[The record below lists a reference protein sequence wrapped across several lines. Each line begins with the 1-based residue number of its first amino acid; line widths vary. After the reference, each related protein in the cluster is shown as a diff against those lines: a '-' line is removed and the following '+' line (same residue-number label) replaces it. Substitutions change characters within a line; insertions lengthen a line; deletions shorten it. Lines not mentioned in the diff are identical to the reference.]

1 MGNAEDRNRS
11 IDEREGA
18 AEDVEGHGI
27 LSDSPSAEQPAAERT
42 DEGDDVE
49 AHGILSDSPAAES
62 PSAE

>member
-1 MGNAEDRNRS
+1 VGNAEDRNRS

-18 AEDVEGHGI
+18 AEDVEGHGFP
-27 LSDSPSAEQPAAERT
+27 DSPSAEQPSAERT

-49 AHGILSDSPAAES
+49 AHSLLTDSPSAES